1 MRIVADDLTH
11 PDVLDLLRFH
21 LAEAGRNSPEG
32 CVFALDVD
40 GLRAPGTV
48 FWTAWDGDALL
59 GMAAL
64 KDMEPGHGELKSM
77 RTVSGRQGEGIGQ
90 ALLGHAI
97 AAARARGMVR
107 LSLETGDNEPFAA
120 ARRLYERAGFTPCPP
135 FADYRAGS
143 FNTFYTL
150 VL

>member
-1 MRIVADDLTH
+1 MLK
-11 PDVLDLLRFH
+11 LLRFH
-21 LAEAGRNSPEG
+21 LAEAERNSPEG

-48 FWTAWDGDALL
+48 FWTAWDGDELL

-77 RTVSGRQGEGIGQ
+77 RTVSGQQGRGIGR
-90 ALLGHAI
+90 ALLDHAI
-97 AAARARGMVR
+97 AAARARGMTQ
-107 LSLETGDNEPFAA
+107 LSLETGDTEQYAG
-120 ARRLYERAGFTPCPP
+120 ARRMYERAGFTPCPP

-143 FNTFYTL
+143 FNTFYAL
-150 VL
+150 AL